1 MTSDDAPSSVSPVE
15 RIIYLH
21 PSLKRGSIVFIQFE
35 DEVKSVLEK
44 AFETSGFRLLNIPL
58 EESEHADLATS
69 AAFRLAATYGKS
81 PVSITRDVQN
91 KIHLDDSNLI
101 GRVEVAGPYINFFV
115 SEKYFS
121 RTVEKIKAEGMD
133 FGRMPA
139 RKKVIVEHTSANPNG
154 PLHVGHIR
162 NSIIGDTLARIL
174 ARSGWNVETQYY
186 VNDMGRQIAVVAWAL
201 EHFELDDSVKSD
213 HAIADLYRRAN
224 QLLEDDKERWS
235 EVNELLQRVE
245 KGDETVIKRFYSVV
259 GLVMDGIRETL
270 KRLNIDHDRF
280 VNESSFVT
288 SGDVFNIVEGVKET
302 GRVEVDDGALVVDL
316 KDLGI
321 EKSLVLQRRDG
332 TSLYTTRDLAYH
344 KWKAEQCEWMIN
356 VLGADHKLI
365 STQLRL
371 VLDLISVKQPDVVIF
386 EFVSLPEGSMSTRR
400 GVFISADEL
409 LDEIKKHALEE
420 VGRRRPDESA
430 KFKEEV
436 AEMVGTAAVRYDVIK
451 VSADKSTVFDWRS
464 ALDFEKQ
471 GAPFIQYAHARACS
485 ILRKAEAEKQEHDF
499 ELADPALLTNKSER
513 ELIKK
518 MAYLPKIL
526 QKAGND
532 LKPHILAV
540 YAREL
545 AESFNQFYRD
555 SPVLHAEEDLRRAR
569 LMLVDCARTTLAITM
584 ETLGIAAPEE
594 M

>member
-1 MTSDDAPSSVSPVE
+1 
-15 RIIYLH
+15 
-21 PSLKRGSIVFIQFE
+21 VFIQFE
-35 DEVKSVLEK
+35 DEVKSVLKK
-44 AFETSGFRLLNIPL
+44 AFETSGFRFSDTSL

-69 AAFRLAATYGKS
+69 AAFRLAATYRKS
-81 PVSITRDVQN
+81 PVSIAIEVRDT
-91 KIHLDDSNLI
+91 IHIDGSGLI

-121 RTVEKIKAEGMD
+121 STVKMIKAEGMD
-133 FGRMPA
+133 FGRISGS
-139 RKKVIVEHTSANPNG
+139 KKVIVEHTSANPNG

-174 ARSGWNVETQYY
+174 KRSGWGVEVQYY
-186 VNDMGRQIAVVAWAL
+186 VNNMGRQIAVVAWAL
-201 EHFELDDSVKSD
+201 EHFGLDNSMKSD
-213 HAIADLYRRAN
+213 HAIADVYSRAN
-224 QLLEDDKERWS
+224 QLLEDEPGRWG
-235 EVNELLQRVE
+235 EVNELMQRVE
-245 KGDETVIKRFYSVV
+245 KGDEAVINRFSGVV
-259 GLVMDGIRETL
+259 RRVMDGIRETL
-270 KRLNIDHDRF
+270 ERLNINHDNF

-288 SGDVFNIVEGVKET
+288 SGDVLKIVEDVKET
-302 GRVEVDDGALVVDL
+302 GRVEVDDCALMVDL

-321 EKSLVLQRRDG
+321 EKSLVLQRGDG

-344 KWKAEQCEWMIN
+344 RWKAEQCDWMID

-371 VLDLISVKQPDVVIF
+371 VLDLIGVKQPDIVIF

-409 LDEIKKHALEE
+409 LDEIKKHALKE
-420 VGRRRPDESA
+420 VDRRRPNASDD
-430 KFKEEV
+430 FKKTV
-436 AEMVGTAAVRYDVIK
+436 AEMVGTAAIRYDVVK
-451 VSADKSTVFDWRS
+451 VSADKSTVFDWRE

-485 ILRKAEAEKQEHDF
+485 ILRKAEAEEREYGF
-499 ELADPALLTNKSER
+499 ESADPYLLTSKSER

-518 MAYLPKIL
+518 MAYLPKTI
-526 QKAGND
+526 QKAGQD

-555 SPVLHAEEDLRRAR
+555 SPVLHVEEDLRRAR
-569 LMLVDCARTTLAITM
+569 LMLVNCARTTLAITL
-584 ETLGIAAPEE
+584 ETLGIVAPEE